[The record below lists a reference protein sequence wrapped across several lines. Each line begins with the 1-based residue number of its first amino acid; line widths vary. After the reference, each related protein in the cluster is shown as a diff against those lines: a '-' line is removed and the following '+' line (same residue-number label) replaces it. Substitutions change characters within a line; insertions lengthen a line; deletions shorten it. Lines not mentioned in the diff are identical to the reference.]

1 MIGILRHPSR
11 GDEEK
16 YSEMT
21 AGGRQWGFREGEVSL
36 PMPEARAPVGGTPAG
51 LGKAESGGGKGAGS

>member
-1 MIGILRHPSR
+1 
-11 GDEEK
+11 
-16 YSEMT
+16 MT